1 LAETGIGPETLRT
14 AAFMLEREKEWL
26 AASGAVEIYGRLP
39 GLKLSAGQHQAG
51 TCRMGDDPRTSVTD
65 AWGRVHGH
73 DNLLVAD
80 ASLHVS
86 NGGFNPVLTIMAMAF
101 RVADHLAQSW

>member
-1 LAETGIGPETLRT
+1 MR
-14 AAFMLEREKEWL
+14 EREKEWRE
-26 AASGAVEIYGRLP
+26 ASGAVEIYGRLP

-86 NGGFNPVLTIMAMAF
+86 NGGVNPVVASMAMGVPAS
-101 RVADHLAQSW
+101 DPLAPQRERQTFLKPK